1 MIKDSL
7 ANAALYTAVHPR
19 FQQAFDWLAAHAGSG
34 MPAGRTEIDGAAL
47 VALSQRYDTR
57 PFDCRAFETHEKF
70 IDIQY
75 VVSGCERIVLGDPKS
90 MAAVAPYDAAKD
102 IAFFAGRGSAETVR
116 AGEFLVIWPHE
127 AHAPGCDPGPEAAA
141 VHKIVLKVA
150 V

>member
-7 ANAALYTAVHPR
+7 ANASLYTAVHPR
-19 FQQAFDWLAAHAGSG
+19 FQQALDWLAAHAGSG

-141 VHKIVLKVA
+141 VHKIVIKVA

>member
-19 FQQAFDWLAAHAGSG
+19 FQQALDWLAAHAGSG

-141 VHKIVLKVA
+141 VHKIVIKVA

>member
-7 ANAALYTAVHPR
+7 ANASLYTAVHPR
-19 FQQAFDWLAAHAGSG
+19 FKQAFEWLAAAIADGIPES
-34 MPAGRTEIDGAAL
+34 RVEIDGTSL
-47 VALSQRYDTR
+47 VALPQRYDTH
-57 PFDCRAFETHEKF
+57 PFDCRKFETHEKF

-75 VVSGCERIVLGDPKS
+75 IVSGCESIVMGDPKE
-90 MAAVAPYDAAKD
+90 MDPVVPYDAEKD
-102 IAFFAGRGSAETVR
+102 FAFFGGRGAVETVR
-116 AGEFLVIWPHE
+116 AGEYLIIWPHE